1 MMLARRGVRRNSEIA
16 IAFVVMTG
24 LCHAAAA
31 DELKPTD
38 ETLKALLAAARQ
50 ANNAYDW
57 QNRENPLPRPHAAL
71 IPAFLAYAD
80 LRREGTDAIIAL
92 DWVAENAGHAERDPV
107 KAATIIA
114 GVTDRL
120 EKMDKADK
128 TVRESI
134 AFAEYLRGNLLYLEQ
149 QATGFRSHDAV
160 QSSVTEEKRV
170 GEALAAF
177 RKAAGANPDGEY
189 GKRAAEFIPEIEHQ
203 RPGRKA
209 PERIGADPAG
219 KPVRVGDFKSQVVVL
234 KFWGSWYGTAGD
246 QFESERE
253 ALRRWR
259 DRGVVVVLAET
270 MGPGA
275 PVRVTLLSEPDGKV
289 DSAAV
294 DSKEGER
301 NTDWSLRGL
310 PQTYVIDG
318 DGVVRFASFSQKNE
332 KLVDAVGALLKK

>member
-1 MMLARRGVRRNSEIA
+1 MTFAHRRVRRNSEIA
-16 IAFVVMTG
+16 VAVLGMMGF
-24 LCHAAAA
+24 CHCAAA

-57 QNRENPLPRPHAAL
+57 QNRENRLPRPHAVL

-80 LRREGTDAIIAL
+80 LRRAGTDAIIAL
-92 DWVAENAGHAERDPV
+92 DWVAENAGHAERDAV

-114 GVTDRL
+114 GVTERL
-120 EKMDKADK
+120 ETMDQSNK

-134 AFAEYLRGNLLYLEQ
+134 AFAEYMRGNLLYLEQ

-160 QSSVTEEKRV
+160 ESPITDEKRV
-170 GEALAAF
+170 DESLAAF
-177 RKAAGANPDGEY
+177 KKAAAANPDGEY

-219 KPVRVGDFKSQVVVL
+219 KPVRVGDFKGKVVVV

-253 ALRRWR
+253 ALRRYR

-270 MGPGA
+270 MGPGT
-275 PVRVTLLSEPDGKV
+275 PVRVTLLSEPDAKV

-294 DSKEGER
+294 AAKEGER
-301 NTDWSLRGL
+301 NSDWSLRGL

-318 DGVVRFASFSQKNE
+318 DGVVRFVSYSQTNE
-332 KLVDAVGALLKK
+332 KLVDAVKGLLTK